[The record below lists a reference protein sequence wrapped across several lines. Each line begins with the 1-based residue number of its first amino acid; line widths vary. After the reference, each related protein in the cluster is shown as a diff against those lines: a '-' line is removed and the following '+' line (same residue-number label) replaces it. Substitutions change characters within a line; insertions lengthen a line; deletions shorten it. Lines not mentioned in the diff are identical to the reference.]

1 MKYLFGL
8 FLTVALIG
16 FVNPMF
22 FISYYS
28 LTSVAQTENELK
40 NQAEQLFQRGLRQF
54 NIRQY
59 SEALKF
65 WQQALDIYQTIGDHQ
80 GQSSVLG
87 NIAIIYDIRG
97 KYQQAIKLYKQ
108 VLAINQQIEDRAG
121 EGKSLINLGITYNNL
136 NKHHQAIIY
145 LNQGLE
151 ILRQIGDRA
160 GEGRSLINLGIA
172 HKNLGQ
178 YQQAIELYEQ
188 GLAIIRETSDRTTEL
203 KILRN
208 LANVYLSLGQKQ
220 KAVAIFEQQLAI
232 VQSLENPVYEREI
245 LFILGGL
252 QVDLGDYT
260 QALESYQH
268 SLSIAKRLGDR
279 ESEGIVLNALGVLML
294 RRGNY
299 PQALS
304 YFEQVLPILKNLNE
318 TEGSSQFRRAG
329 EGRIL
334 SNIGSIHYSLGN
346 YSEALENLEKS
357 LPILR
362 QIDDYQ
368 AEGNALN
375 LIAGVHYTLGDSSR
389 ALSSLQQALK
399 IFRQNED
406 LFNEGI
412 TLDSIGVI
420 YSDLGFIN
428 NDAEHYS
435 QALKYLLQA
444 LSVFGEIPNRNGEAV
459 TLSHLGSMYNRQGN
473 FTQALEYLKQALIL
487 RSEINDRAEEAAL
500 LNNVGRTYG
509 SLSQYSEALNHLQQA
524 QIILND
530 MGDQRGEGTTLN
542 YIGYIYN
549 QQENKTQALSYFEKS
564 LAIFRRIGDR
574 EKEARTLSSIGF
586 LLDAKEQTRLA
597 IIFFKKSVNI
607 YEEIRKDTNQ
617 LSEELQYSY
626 TESVANSYRSLA
638 KLLLQENRVME
649 ALQVLDLLKV
659 QELQDFFKDV
669 QGNERTAQ
677 GIEILDE
684 EQQIWDQMPAE
695 QIDDYLNSPRVNSLV
710 QQLRKTAPEKNLQLS
725 AYIDLQTRLENLGN
739 NSALL
744 YPLILD
750 NRIELILFT
759 RNAPPI
765 YESIEIETNTLEST
779 VAQFRNQIQN
789 PNSNSIRQSAKQ
801 LYDWIIEPIEDDLKK
816 HNIQTI
822 IYAPDGQM
830 RYVPLGALYDGEK
843 WLIEN
848 YQINYITALSLT
860 DIRTQSFQQP
870 KILAGAFT
878 EKNSQIK
885 VGEKEF
891 NFNSIPFAQDE
902 VEEIKSRFS
911 NTTETLLND
920 NFNRKSMI
928 NSKQL
933 NRYNVVH
940 LATHGQL
947 VSGNPEES
955 FILFNNNEYI
965 NLKEIRNL
973 WQLPDV
979 ALVILSACQTA
990 LGDRL
995 ESGIEV
1001 IGFGYQIQQT
1011 QARAAIASLWNVS
1024 DYGTNY
1030 LMKEFYNQLEKNSTN
1045 PVDALKKAQIVL
1057 IKGESEVSE
1066 IDERATIY
1074 LEGNPNNPIRD
1085 PKKVVTQ
1092 LKHPYYWAPF
1102 ILIGNGM

>member
-1 MKYLFGL
+1 MKCWVVLL
-8 FLTVALIG
+8 LTVILG
-16 FVNPMF
+16 GLTTPLPPSV
-22 FISYYS
+22 YYQ
-28 LTSVAQTENELK
+28 LPAVAQTGNDLENK
-40 NQAEQLFQRGLRQF
+40 ADQLFQQGIRQF
-54 NIRQY
+54 KTSQFA
-59 SEALKF
+59 EALQS
-65 WQQALDIYQTIGDHQ
+65 WEQALEIYQAIGNRQ
-80 GQSSVLG
+80 KQVSVMG
-87 NIAIIYDIRG
+87 NLAIIYDTSG
-97 KYQQAIKLYKQ
+97 QHKQAIALYEQ
-108 VLAINQQIEDRAG
+108 VLAITQQISDHAG
-121 EGKSLINLGITYNNL
+121 EGRSLVNLGIAYNNL
-136 NKHHQAIIY
+136 KQHHQAIKY
-145 LNQGLE
+145 LEQGLE

-160 GEGRSLINLGIA
+160 GEGRSLINLGLA

-188 GLAIIRETSDRTTEL
+188 GLVIIRETGDLTTEF

-232 VQSLENPVYEREI
+232 VQSLQNPVYEREI
-245 LFILGGL
+245 LFMLGRL
-252 QVDLGDYT
+252 QVDLGYYT
-260 QALESYQH
+260 QALESLQL
-268 SLSIAKRLGDR
+268 SLTIAKRLGDL
-279 ESEGIVLNALGVLML
+279 ENEGLVLNALGVLTL

-304 YFEQVLPILKNLNE
+304 YFEQVLDILKNLNE
-318 TEGSSQFRRAG
+318 TQGSNQFRSAG
-329 EGRIL
+329 EARIL
-334 SNIGSIHYSLGN
+334 GNIGSIHFSLGN
-346 YSEALENLEKS
+346 YSEALETLEKS

-362 QIDDYQ
+362 QIGDSQ
-368 AEGNALN
+368 AEGNTMN
-375 LIAGVHYTLGDSSR
+375 IIAGVHLLLGDASQ
-389 ALSSLQQALK
+389 ALSYSQQALE
-399 IFRQNED
+399 IFRKIND
-406 LFNEGI
+406 RFNEGI
-412 TLDSIGVI
+412 TLDNIGVI
-420 YSDLGFIN
+420 YSNLGSID
-428 NDAEHYS
+428 NDEEQYS
-435 QALKYLLQA
+435 RALKYLLEA
-444 LSVFGEIPNRNGEAV
+444 LSVFREIANRNGEAV

-473 FTQALEYLKQALIL
+473 FTQALKYLKQALIL
-487 RSEINDRAEEAAL
+487 RSEINDRAEEATL
-500 LNNVGRTYG
+500 LNNVGRTFG

-524 QIILND
+524 RIILND
-530 MGDQRGEGTTLN
+530 MGDRRGEGTTLN
-542 YIGYIYN
+542 FIAHIYS
-549 QQENKTQALSYFEKS
+549 QQENNTQALLHFERA
-564 LAIFRRIGDR
+564 LAIFSQIGDR
-574 EKEARTLSSIGF
+574 EQEARTLSSIGF

-597 IIFFKKSVNI
+597 IIFFKKSINI

-626 TESVANSYRSLA
+626 TETIANSYRNLA
-638 KLLLQENRVME
+638 KLLLEEKRVME

-677 GIEILDE
+677 GIEMLDE
-684 EQQIWDQMPAE
+684 EQQLLDEMPVE

-710 QQLRKTAPEKNLQLS
+710 QKIRKTAPEQNLKLS
-725 AYIDLQTRLENLGN
+725 AYIDLQTRLKNLGN

-744 YPLILD
+744 YPLILE

-765 YESIEIETNTLEST
+765 NESLEIETNNLEST
-779 VAQFRNQIQN
+779 VAEFRNQIQN

-878 EKNSQIK
+878 DISSQIK
-885 VGEKEF
+885 VGEKEY

-902 VEEIKSRFS
+902 VEEIKTKFS

-920 NFNRKSMI
+920 NFNRQSMI

-965 NLKEIRNL
+965 SLKEIQDL
-973 WQLPDV
+973 WQLPNV
-979 ALVILSACQTA
+979 ALVVLSACQTA

-995 ESGIEV
+995 ESGIEI

-1045 PVDALKKAQIVL
+1045 PVDALRKAQIAL
-1057 IKGESEVSE
+1057 IEGERDVSEVE
-1066 IDERATIY
+1066 ERATIS
-1074 LEGNPNNPIRD
+1074 LEGD
-1085 PKKVVTQ
+1085 PKKIATQ

-1102 ILIGNGM
+1102 ILIGNGL